1 MEGGGLED
9 GVGGRRDWRG
19 RGGSGSPGVSPRAAF
34 LPIPREQADLA
45 GGYPAVS
52 LARHNCGGSRA
63 ELAGLV
69 GGELGGGRA
78 RGITAADAWSW
89 RVPGRKGSIGV
100 VARSCRG
107 RGGGGYPAGGSRGA
121 GGCRGRKGTIGVV
134 ARGRRRRAS
143 RALSRGVGGC

>member
-1 MEGGGLED
+1 V
-9 GVGGRRDWRG
+9 VGGID
-19 RGGSGSPGVSPRAAF
+19 GGVEVRLSQRLPRAAF
-34 LPIPREQADLA
+34 IARQHCGEQADLP
-45 GGYPAVS
+45 GGYPVVS

-89 RVPGRKGSIGV
+89 RL
-100 VARSCRG
+100 ARSCRG

-134 ARGRRRRAS
+134 ARGRRRWAS

>member
-1 MEGGGLED
+1 V
-9 GVGGRRDWRG
+9 VGGID
-19 RGGSGSPGVSPRAAF
+19 GGVEVWLSQRLPRAAF
-34 LPIPREQADLA
+34 IARQHCGEQADL
-45 GGYPAVS
+45 P
-52 LARHNCGGSRA
+52 GGSRA

-143 RALSRGVGGC
+143 RTLSRGVGGC

>member
-1 MEGGGLED
+1 MEWGELGGGGLED

-34 LPIPREQADLA
+34 LPLPREQADLA

-78 RGITAADAWSW
+78 RHHCGGRAELAPRAELAGARGRRVSRRRLARSW
-89 RVPGRKGSIGV
+89 RVPGKEGHHR
-100 VARSCRG
+100 RCR
-107 RGGGGYPAGGSRGA
+107 AG
-121 GGCRGRKGTIGVV
+121 
-134 ARGRRRRAS
+134 
-143 RALSRGVGGC
+143 